1 MRDQLDL
8 ELDSSRDAPLYRQVV
23 DQIKARIRS
32 GALPAGYR
40 LPPTRD
46 LARHLRTHRNTVVRA
61 YEELAAT
68 GHTTSTVGRGTFVAE
83 PPAEKK
89 TAAPRARAPLP
100 WESLVSQRTRL
111 EPIQRAARLRRE
123 ATRAD
128 TIDMAGQQPAAELM
142 PNETLRR
149 CIDHVLREKGPKCLG
164 YVQGQ
169 GLLELRTEIAKDLAE
184 IGVPATADDVV
195 VTTGSQQAI
204 DLLARVLVDPG
215 DTFLVEASSSPGTL
229 SLLSAAGARIVGV
242 PRDDDG
248 PELGELRRLARGGP
262 KGFYMMPNHHNPTG
276 TSISARRREALV
288 QWSHEAGVPL
298 IEDDYDACLNLD
310 GQPSPPR
317 LRAMDSEVVHVGT
330 YSKRLIPALRVG
342 YLVCPRPLAE
352 RVVALKTDQDLGTS
366 GLLQHALAE
375 FLSRGY
381 MRAHMAKSVKEYRA
395 RRDALEAG
403 LKASL
408 PPEITWKH
416 APRGLFLWLPLPQG
430 VSAEA
435 VFEEARRLGALV
447 IPGAMFRVSEREEPG
462 LRVCFCRETPARLTE
477 GAKRLAQAIRAVMA
491 ERRKDGSREQGIVA

>member
-8 ELDSSRDAPLYRQVV
+8 DLDASRDTPLYRQVV
-23 DQIKARIRS
+23 DQIRARIRS
-32 GALPAGYR
+32 GALPVGHR

-46 LARHLRTHRNTVVRA
+46 LARHLKTHRNTVVRA
-61 YEELAAT
+61 YEELAAS
-68 GHTTSTVGRGTFVAE
+68 GHTTSTVGRGTFVME
-83 PPAEKK
+83 PPVERK

-100 WESLVSQRTRL
+100 WESLLSERIRL
-111 EPIQRAARLRRE
+111 EPIQRSARLRRE
-123 ATRAD
+123 PTRPD
-128 TIDMAGQQPAAELM
+128 TIDMAGQQPAADLM
-142 PNETLRR
+142 PHETLRR
-149 CIDHVLREKGPKCLG
+149 CLDHVLREKGPKCLG

-169 GLLELRTEIAKDLAE
+169 GLLELRTEIAKDLAD
-184 IGVPATADDVV
+184 IGVPAQPDDIV

-215 DTFLVEASSSPGTL
+215 DTFLVEASSYPGAL

-242 PRDDDG
+242 PHDDDG
-248 PELGELRRLARGGP
+248 PDLGELRRLARGGP
-262 KGFYMMPNHHNPTG
+262 KGFYLMPNHHNPTG

-317 LRAMDSEVVHVGT
+317 LRAMDPEVVHIGT

-342 YLVCPRPLAE
+342 YLVCPRALADK
-352 RVVALKTDQDLGTS
+352 VVALKTDQDLGTS

-381 MRAHMAKSVKEYRA
+381 MRAHMTKSVREYRA
-395 RRDALEAG
+395 RRDALEAA

-416 APRGLFLWLPLPQG
+416 APRGLFLWLPMPPG

-435 VFEEARRLGALV
+435 VFEEARRLGVLV
-447 IPGAMFRVSEREEPG
+447 IPGAMFRVSDREQPG
-462 LRVCFCRETPARLTE
+462 LRVCFCRETPTRLAE
-477 GAKRLAQAIRAVMA
+477 GAKRLAEAIRAVMA
-491 ERRKDGSREQGIVA
+491 ERRADSPREQGIVA